1 MADVQVLSRLLLKE
15 LHPIVSMNSEDMNL
29 CLNIVMWPKW
39 SASTHLKSKQ
49 KIYYRI
55 PLPNYKKS
63 RAEKQL
69 SLWFAWNPKI
79 STWTDS
85 KRRSLAFQCLALA
98 YLKEPVT
105 RIFQHLY
112 SLSTTCYFCQTFLV
126 PQKLLLAVDP
136 LHGLPIS
143 LGFQMST
150 HKRHHLTK

>member
-1 MADVQVLSRLLLKE
+1 MIFFNPSQKQTENILPHTTTKLLK
-15 LHPIVSMNSEDMNL
+15 VSCRKATEF
-29 CLNIVMWPKW
+29 V
-39 SASTHLKSKQ
+39 
-49 KIYYRI
+49 
-55 PLPNYKKS
+55 
-63 RAEKQL
+63 
-69 SLWFAWNPKI
+69 WFALNPKI

-85 KRRSLAFQCLALA
+85 KRWSLAFQCLALA
-98 YLKEPVT
+98 YLKKPVT

-150 HKRHHLTK
+150 HKRHYLTK